1 MKVRLGCLSC
11 PFPCLS
17 VAIFTDL
24 NCGDVLPT
32 PCPLYSRFATI
43 IQLLIQNQ

>member
-24 NCGDVLPT
+24 NYGDVLPT
-32 PCPLYSRFATI
+32 PVLCVLGSEV
-43 IQLLIQNQ
+43 LSND